1 MVVQDK
7 ELSILR
13 VKLWYLSLIDYFL
26 VHIRKAGL
34 DLNCT
39 YACSFPSSCSL
50 PSSCSPTNSAR
61 KKHDTLEMS
70 CFLNLLL
77 GTFS

>member
-13 VKLWYLSLIDYFL
+13 VKLWYLGLIDYFL
-26 VHIRKAGL
+26 VRIRKAGL

-39 YACSFPSSCSL
+39 YACSFPF
-50 PSSCSPTNSAR
+50 SCSPTNSAR